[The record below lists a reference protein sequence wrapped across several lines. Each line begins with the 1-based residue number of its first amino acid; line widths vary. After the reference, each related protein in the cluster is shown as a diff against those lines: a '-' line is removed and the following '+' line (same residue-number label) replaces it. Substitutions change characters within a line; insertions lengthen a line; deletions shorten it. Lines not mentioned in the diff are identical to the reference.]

1 MTANGLNRRVP
12 GAREWT
18 SYQRLVTALHHRE
31 PDRVQFDLGGLMVTG
46 INVRALT
53 ALRRVLGLPGE
64 AQVLD
69 RVTQMR
75 NITRSVRF
83 VIPSGMGRLDDSSA
97 RSVKEDQTRTDFHHE
112 ATNFH

>member
-18 SYQRLVTALHHRE
+18 RYQRLVTALHHRE
-31 PDRVQFDLGGLMVTG
+31 PDRVPFDLGGSMVTG

-69 RVTQMR
+69 RVTQMAD
-75 NITRSVRF
+75 TGDDVRD
-83 VIPSGMGRLDDSSA
+83 RLHVDVREPESDPDSA
-97 RSVKEDQTRTDFHHE
+97 PQHKRTP
-112 ATNFH
+112 